1 MPLHKK
7 PKCLLSQTAR
17 LDQLRADRAV
27 EGLRGYLEQYECFGE
42 GRDPKTSPIRE
53 EELKELVK
61 VWKLHRQKNFWRD
74 NTTKVRRPTAT
85 CDACLSMLTP
95 LTSHDRTVFSRS
107 PLCFVPPPVTL

>member
-7 PKCLLSQTAR
+7 PKCLLSATAR

-27 EGLRGYLEQYECFGE
+27 EGLRGYLEHHECFGE

-74 NTTKVRRPTAT
+74 NTTKVGSSFLFIAS
-85 CDACLSMLTP
+85 L
-95 LTSHDRTVFSRS
+95 FS
-107 PLCFVPPPVTL
+107 T